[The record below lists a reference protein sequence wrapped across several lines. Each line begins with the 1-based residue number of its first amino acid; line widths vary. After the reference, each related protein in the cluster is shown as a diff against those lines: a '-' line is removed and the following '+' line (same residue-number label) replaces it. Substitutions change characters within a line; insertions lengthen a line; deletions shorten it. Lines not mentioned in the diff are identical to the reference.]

1 MKKNIIGL
9 GLIIGLVLGL
19 TLLMTNPA
27 PIDPKATEPYH
38 TPTLFVHGYGGG
50 YGSEKNMIADLSQE
64 SDFRQVLRYDIA
76 SNGKLT
82 VTGHWQPQV
91 KQPLIAIVFKTGK
104 PNDKGLSL
112 VLNHLKNHYQLKAF
126 NAVGHSAG
134 ANAWVNWAVNSEKD
148 ERPDLQ
154 RLITIVGPFNGF
166 NGLTK
171 NYNQQQIELDQDG
184 KPQVM
189 YEMYQAINDKKR
201 NFPETASVLNLYGNI
216 GDDTDGTVPVDSA
229 RALNYLVK
237 GRAKAYIEKEI
248 RNKKAQHSQLHNH
261 NTLVSHY
268 LHNFLKD
275 EPI

>member
-1 MKKNIIGL
+1 MKKIILGL
-9 GLIIGLVLGL
+9 GLIISL
-19 TLLMTNPA
+19 TLGITLLITNST
-27 PIDPKATEPYH
+27 PIDHKKTERYH

-50 YGSEKNMIADLSQE
+50 YGSEKNMIEDLSQD
-64 SDFRQVLRYDIA
+64 SDFRQVLRYDVA

-82 VTGHWQPQV
+82 VTGHWQPDV
-91 KQPLIAIVFKTGK
+91 KYPLIAVVFKNGK
-104 PNDKGLSL
+104 PNDTDLTH
-112 VLNHLKNHYQLKAF
+112 VLDHLKTHYNLTKF

-134 ANAWVNWAVNSEKD
+134 AHAWLNWAVNTDKND
-148 ERPDLQ
+148 RPELQ
-154 RLITIVGPFNGF
+154 RLVTIAGPFNGF

-171 NYNQQQIELDQDG
+171 NYNQKQIKLDQDG

-189 YEMYQAINDKKR
+189 YEMYQAINDKKE
-201 NFPETASVLNLYGNI
+201 NFPETASVLNLYGNT

-261 NTLVSHY
+261 NALVSHY
-268 LHNFLKD
+268 LHTFLKD
-275 EPI
+275 EPL